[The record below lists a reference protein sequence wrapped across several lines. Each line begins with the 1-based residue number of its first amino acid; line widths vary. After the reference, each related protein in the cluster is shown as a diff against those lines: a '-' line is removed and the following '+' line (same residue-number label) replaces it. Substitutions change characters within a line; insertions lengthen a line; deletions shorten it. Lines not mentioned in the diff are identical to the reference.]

1 MRLVWRAWFDRQGWL
16 SRAAHVPGREI
27 DPLLGTANPW
37 LLAVGQ
43 FVPIALA
50 ARIGFYSAEVWLFYL
65 TIFSTVGGA
74 IAGQAAERS
83 RGIWLRARWS
93 RDELFLQV
101 ERAFWRHNN
110 YVLGIL
116 LVLMIG
122 IGSYAGMSVTLLAV
136 GWMLCRVNRVAL
148 TRLAG

>member
-1 MRLVWRAWFDRQGWL
+1 MRLVWRSWFDRQGWL

-83 RGIWLRARWS
+83 RGIWLCGPGGRA
-93 RDELFLQV
+93 
-101 ERAFWRHNN
+101 
-110 YVLGIL
+110 
-116 LVLMIG
+116 
-122 IGSYAGMSVTLLAV
+122 MSCS
-136 GWMLCRVNRVAL
+136 CRSSGPSGG
-148 TRLAG
+148 TTTTCWGYCSF